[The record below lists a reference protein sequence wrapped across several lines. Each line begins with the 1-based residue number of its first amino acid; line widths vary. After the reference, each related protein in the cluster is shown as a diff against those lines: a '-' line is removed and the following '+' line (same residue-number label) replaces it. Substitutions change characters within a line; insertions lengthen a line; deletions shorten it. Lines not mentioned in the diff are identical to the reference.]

1 MSAHPAALA
10 TAHLPRTP
18 VVQSPCP
25 VLVLGVG
32 NLLLGDEGFG
42 IHALRRFEREPPL
55 AGVRPLV
62 GGMPGVNLVT
72 EFDGVRAVILLD
84 ATRDGRPAGTIS
96 CLQPR
101 DAGELPHGVGAQDL
115 GLKDLFAALALLGRA
130 PVLHLL
136 SVSISSIQHSG
147 QGLSR
152 EVASALPPVVWMA
165 HGQAARLALELAGP
179 AVFHQPLRAGGQ
191 RMRS

>member
-1 MSAHPAALA
+1 MSAVPAAPA
-10 TAHLPRTP
+10 PAVLPRAP
-18 VVQSPCP
+18 APRPPGP

-55 AGVRPLV
+55 AGVRTLV
-62 GGMPGVNLVT
+62 GGMPGVNLVA

-96 CLQPR
+96 HLQPR
-101 DAGELPHGVGAQDL
+101 GAEELPRGVGAHDL
-115 GLKDLFAALALLGRA
+115 GLKDLCAALALLGRLPA
-130 PVLHLL
+130 LHLF
-136 SVSISSIQHSG
+136 SVSITSIHHTG
-147 QGLSR
+147 PALSR
-152 EVASALPPVVWMA
+152 EVAAALPPVVWLA
-165 HGQAARLALELAGP
+165 HGQAARLALEFTP
-179 AVFHQPLRAGGQ
+179 AAPFHQALRAGGQ